1 MRPAAGTGAFVMLF
15 HSPPNGLVPDCN
27 TQVCAVAGQDK
38 TTLVGCLVKSSGTL
52 TSSFNVHP
60 FEMAPE
66 SPAPLSIAYK
76 LQVPVGSMFLKTDS
90 EQTEFEFPA
99 GAGGGKLKDNG
110 RSLAVGLNVP
120 D

>member
-1 MRPAAGTGAFVMLF
+1 MLLHTSPKGA
-15 HSPPNGLVPDCN
+15 VPDCKK
-27 TQVCAVAGQDK
+27 QVCAVAGQDK
-38 TTLVGCLVKSSGTL
+38 TTLVCCLVKSSGTL

-76 LQVPVGSMFLKTDS
+76 LQAPVGSMFLKTDS
-90 EQTEFEFPA
+90 EQSEFEFPA
-99 GAGGGKLKDNG
+99 GAGGGKLNDNG
-110 RSLAVGLNVP
+110 RSRAVGVNVP